1 MRRFYSE
8 LLEEALLPSPLPYR
22 RVLICGGGSATH
34 GLLRL
39 LTKVWGED
47 VDVEPFP
54 LPGMLLPTDHV
65 VAYGAALAGR
75 PKAVRLQMQHSFQHA
90 ALGGGKITLAPLILT
105 GVLMAL
111 MVAGIETRLAG
122 AEERKAELRGT
133 LNEAL
138 VQVLPEPESLSEK
151 EIMKQLRLRLEEQR
165 SAARTSPARVMNT
178 LGQIANSVTSKED
191 AELFSTIFEDNV
203 LKLEGRATLQQ
214 AEEIRTA
221 VEKVLVNAEQVK
233 TRPTKDNLFVFQI
246 EGQLPEP

>member
-1 MRRFYSE
+1 
-8 LLEEALLPSPLPYR
+8 
-22 RVLICGGGSATH
+22 
-34 GLLRL
+34 
-39 LTKVWGED
+39 
-47 VDVEPFP
+47 
-54 LPGMLLPTDHV
+54 
-65 VAYGAALAGR
+65 
-75 PKAVRLQMQHSFQHA
+75 
-90 ALGGGKITLAPLILT
+90 
-105 GVLMAL
+105 MAL